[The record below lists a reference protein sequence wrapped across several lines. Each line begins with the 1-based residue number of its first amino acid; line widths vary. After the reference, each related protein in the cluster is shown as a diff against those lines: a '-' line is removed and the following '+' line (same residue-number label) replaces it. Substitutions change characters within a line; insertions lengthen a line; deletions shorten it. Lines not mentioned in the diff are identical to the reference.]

1 MSASILTKAR
11 FQESKGA
18 IWSSQLLVRLTS
30 LFAFLGI
37 MIYFSL
43 ASPLFLSYTNVLNVV
58 QQSAVLGVLAFG
70 MTTVFV
76 AGGTHV
82 ISGGIDL
89 SAASNLGLSAAIYAS
104 IIQAGGGDLLAL
116 PVTLLTG
123 LTIGAVNA
131 WAIVGL
137 RIFPLLATLATMNIC
152 AGFELVLTQNTVVPA
167 TSPLLT
173 AVAATSSLAVPNIVY
188 IFFCLAAILIILI
201 EATPFGLRLYAVGGF
216 REAAV
221 AAGIRVNRYV
231 AASYIISGV
240 CGSIAAILSL
250 SLLNGSSPGAGE
262 MLLSVVLVALLGV
275 IVSRR
280 SVPTIS
286 GTLISSLFIG
296 FLVNGFQLTNVSS
309 YWVNGVQGGLILL
322 VVAGSSFS
330 RRAAY

>member
-1 MSASILTKAR
+1 MSTLILTKHR
-11 FQESKGA
+11 VQESRRT
-18 IWSSQLLVRLTS
+18 IWNSQLLVRLTS
-30 LFAFLGI
+30 LLAFLGI

-43 ASPLFLSYTNVLNVV
+43 AAPLFLSYANVLNVV
-58 QQSAVLGVLAFG
+58 QQTAVLGVLAFG
-70 MTTVFV
+70 MTTVFIS
-76 AGGTHV
+76 GGAHV

-104 IIQAGGGDLLAL
+104 IIQAGGTDWIAL
-116 PVTLLTG
+116 PVTLFTG
-123 LTIGAVNA
+123 LIIGAINA

-137 RIFPLLATLATMNIC
+137 KIFPLLATLATMNVC

-167 TSPLLT
+167 ASPLLT

-188 IFFCLAAILIILI
+188 IFFCLAAFLTILI

-216 REAAV
+216 REAAI

-231 AASYIISGV
+231 AASYLISGG
-240 CGSIAAILSL
+240 CGSVAAILSL

-262 MLLSVVLVALLGV
+262 ILLSVVLVALLGV

-286 GTLISSLFIG
+286 GTLISTLFIG

-309 YWVNGVQGGLILL
+309 YWVNGVQGCLILL

>member
-1 MSASILTKAR
+1 MSTLILTGGRVEETKR
-11 FQESKGA
+11 R
-18 IWSSQLLVRLTS
+18 IWTPKLLVRLTS
-30 LFAFLGI
+30 LLAFLGI
-37 MIYFSL
+37 LTYFSL
-43 ASPLFLSYTNVLNVV
+43 AAPLFLSYANVLNVV

-70 MTTVFV
+70 MTTVFI
-76 AGGTHV
+76 AGGAHV

-104 IIQAGGGDLLAL
+104 VIQAGGTDWIAL
-116 PVTLLTG
+116 PLTLFTG
-123 LTIGAVNA
+123 LLIGAINA

-167 TSPLLT
+167 ASSLLT
-173 AVAATSSLAVPNIVY
+173 AVAATGSLAVPNIVY
-188 IFFCLAAILIILI
+188 IFLCVAAFLIILI

-221 AAGIRVNRYV
+221 AAGIRADRYV
-231 AASYIISGV
+231 ATSYLISGLS
-240 CGSIAAILSL
+240 GSVAAILSL
-250 SLLNGSSPGAGE
+250 SLLNGSSPGSGE

-286 GTLISSLFIG
+286 GTLVSCLFIG